1 MGTEEPTPITLSIG
15 LFSTKLQLDQKTMTL
30 NRSTWERFGGRSAKR
45 HGRKMKPG
53 SNCEE
58 HNVRDWQTTPTGRL
72 CSVESTYPIMCILKV
87 DTSLPWSWV
96 LTFQFTHTTYQRNR
110 RASYSH
116 FSYHDSF

>member
-45 HGRKMKPG
+45 DGRKMKPG

-58 HNVRDWQTTPTGRL
+58 HNERDWQTTPIGRL
-72 CSVESTYPIMCILKV
+72 GSMESTYPIMCILK
-87 DTSLPWSWV
+87 D
-96 LTFQFTHTTYQRNR
+96 R
-110 RASYSH
+110 H
-116 FSYHDSF
+116 FLFLGDGF